1 VSSEFKHLVR
11 LHGTTLDGARTIPH
25 ALRGIKGVGMRLAY
39 AIVRLAGLDPTR
51 RLGDLSEAEVK
62 RLEDI
67 LKDPSGLPP
76 WMLNR
81 RRDPQTGR
89 DLHLTGSDL
98 DLRVREDIELMKEI
112 RSWKGDRHMRGL
124 KVRGQ
129 KTRTTGRKGRA
140 VGVSKKS
147 QAQK

>member
-1 VSSEFKHLVR
+1 MSSEFKYLVR
-11 LHGTTLDGARTIPH
+11 LHGTTLDGSRTLPH
-25 ALRGIKGVGMRLAY
+25 ALRGIKGVGMRLAH
-39 AIVRLAGLDPTR
+39 AIVHLAGLDPNR

-67 LKDPSGLPP
+67 LKNPSGLPS

-81 RRDPQTGR
+81 RKDPQTGK

-98 DLRVREDIELMKEI
+98 ELRVREDIELMKEI

-140 VGVSKKS
+140 VGVSKK
-147 QAQK
+147 AK

>member
-1 VSSEFKHLVR
+1 MSREFKYLVR
-11 LHGTTLDGARTIPH
+11 LHGTTLDGSRTLPH

-39 AIVRLAGLDPTR
+39 AIVHRAGLVPNR

-62 RLEDI
+62 RLEDL
-67 LKDPSGLPP
+67 LKNPGGLPS

-81 RRDPQTGR
+81 RRDPQNGR

-98 DLRVREDIELMKEI
+98 ELRVREDIELMKEI
-112 RSWKGDRHMRGL
+112 RSWRGDRHMKGL

-129 KTRTTGRKGRA
+129 RTKTTGRKGRA

-147 QAQK
+147 RS

>member
-1 VSSEFKHLVR
+1 MSGEFKHLVR
-11 LHGTTLDGARTIPH
+11 LHGTTLDGSRTIPH
-25 ALRGIKGVGMRLAY
+25 ALRGIKGMGMRLAY

-62 RLEDI
+62 MLEDI
-67 LKDPSGLPP
+67 LRNPSGLPS

-81 RRDPQTGR
+81 RKDPQTGR
-89 DLHLTGSDL
+89 NLHLTGSDL
-98 DLRVREDIELMKEI
+98 ELRVREDIELMKEI

-124 KVRGQ
+124 KVRGHRT
-129 KTRTTGRKGRA
+129 KTTGRKGRA

-147 QAQK
+147 QAK